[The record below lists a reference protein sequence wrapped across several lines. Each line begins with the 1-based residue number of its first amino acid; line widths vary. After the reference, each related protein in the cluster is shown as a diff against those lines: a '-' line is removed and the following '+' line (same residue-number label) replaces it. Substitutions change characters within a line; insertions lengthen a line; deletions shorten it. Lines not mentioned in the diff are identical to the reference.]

1 MLHQSLTTVAGH
13 PKRGEFN
20 VARYLGAL
28 CRICRREGE
37 KLFLKGDRCY
47 TEKCAIERRKYPPGQ
62 HGQGFRKLSD
72 YGIQL
77 REKQKVRKIYGLL
90 EREFRRYFYESERK
104 KGITGEVLLQLLET
118 RLDNIVYRM
127 GFAPNRRRAR
137 QLVNHGHFLV
147 NGKKV
152 DIPSYETKG
161 GDFIEA
167 KESSRNLPEVID
179 SISKAEH
186 RGMPLW
192 VEVDSPNMRG
202 KVLRIPTREELQL
215 PVQEQ
220 LIVELYS
227 K

>member
-1 MLHQSLTTVAGH
+1 MSHRYHTTVAGH
-13 PKRGEFN
+13 PRRGEFN
-20 VARYLGAL
+20 VARYSGAL

-62 HGQGFRKLSD
+62 HGQGYRKLSD
-72 YGIQL
+72 YGVQL

-90 EREFRRYFYESERK
+90 EREFRRYFYEAERK

-118 RLDNIVYRM
+118 RLDNMVYRM
-127 GFAPNRRRAR
+127 GFAPNRREAR

-152 DIPSYETKG
+152 DIPSYEIKNG
-161 GDFIEA
+161 YFIEV
-167 KESSRNLPEVID
+167 KESSRNVPEVVD

-186 RGMPLW
+186 RGIPIW
-192 VEVDSPNMRG
+192 VEVDSANMRG
-202 KVLRIPTREELQL
+202 KVLHVPTREEIQL

>member
-1 MLHQSLTTVAGH
+1 MVADRR
-13 PKRGEFN
+13 RGGGCK
-20 VARYLGAL
+20 VARYIGAL

-77 REKQKVRKIYGLL
+77 REKQKARKMYGLL
-90 EREFRRYFYESERK
+90 ERQFRKYFHEAERK
-104 KGITGEVLLQLLET
+104 KGITGEVLLQLIEG
-118 RLDNIVYRM
+118 RLDTIVFRM
-127 GFAPNRRRAR
+127 GFSPNRRRAR
-137 QLVNHGHFLV
+137 QLIGHGHVLV
-147 NGKKV
+147 NGREV
-152 DIPSYETKG
+152 NLPSFAVKG
-161 GDFIEA
+161 GDEVEI
-167 KESSRNLPEVID
+167 KQSSREMPEIVD
-179 SISKAEH
+179 SMAKSEH
-186 RGMPLW
+186 RGIPAW
-192 VEVDSPNMRG
+192 VEVDAANFRG
-202 KVLRIPTREELQL
+202 KVLHIPSRDEMQL

>member
-1 MLHQSLTTVAGH
+1 MVADRQ
-13 PKRGEFN
+13 RGGGSK
-20 VARYLGAL
+20 VARYIGAL

-77 REKQKVRKIYGLL
+77 REKQKTRKMYGLL
-90 EREFRRYFYESERK
+90 ERQFRKYFYEAERK
-104 KGITGEVLLQLLET
+104 KGITGEVLLQLIEG
-118 RLDNIVYRM
+118 RLDTIVFRM
-127 GFAPNRRRAR
+127 GFSPNRRRAR
-137 QLVNHGHFLV
+137 QLIGHGHVMV
-147 NGKKV
+147 NGREV
-152 DIPSYETKG
+152 NLPSFAVKG
-161 GDFIEA
+161 GDEVEI
-167 KESSRNLPEVID
+167 KQSSREMPEIVD
-179 SISKAEH
+179 SMAKSEH
-186 RGMPLW
+186 RGIPAW
-192 VEVDSPNMRG
+192 VEVDAANFKG
-202 KVLRIPTREELQL
+202 KVLHIPSREEMQL

>member
-1 MLHQSLTTVAGH
+1 M
-13 PKRGEFN
+13 
-20 VARYLGAL
+20 ARYIGAL

-47 TEKCAIERRKYPPGQ
+47 TEKCAVERRKYPPGQ

-90 EREFRRYFYESERK
+90 EKQFRKYFYEAERK
-104 KGITGEVLLQLLET
+104 KGVTGEVLLQLVES
-118 RLDNIVYRM
+118 RLDTMVFRM

-137 QLVNHGHFLV
+137 QIVRHGHIAV
-147 NGKKV
+147 NGREV
-152 DIPSYETKG
+152 NLPSYAVKPGDMVQVKET
-161 GDFIEA
+161 
-167 KESSRNLPEVID
+167 SRDMPEIAD
-179 SISKAEH
+179 SIAKSEH
-186 RGMPLW
+186 RGLPGW
-192 VEVDSPNMRG
+192 VEVDGTNFTG
-202 KVLRIPTREELQL
+202 KVTHIPSRDEIQL

>member
-1 MLHQSLTTVAGH
+1 
-13 PKRGEFN
+13 
-20 VARYLGAL
+20 VARYTGPL

-47 TEKCAIERRKYPPGQ
+47 TEKCAIDRRKYPPGQ

-77 REKQKVRKIYGLL
+77 REKQKVRKTYGLL
-90 EREFRRYFYESERK
+90 ERKFRRYFQEAERK
-104 KGITGEVLLQLLET
+104 KGITGEVLLQLLES

-127 GFAPNRRRAR
+127 GFTSNRRKAR

-147 NGKKV
+147 NGKRV
-152 DIPSYETKG
+152 TLPSYETKA
-161 GDFIEA
+161 GDTVEVD
-167 KESSRNLPEVID
+167 ESSRDIPEILD
-179 SISKAEH
+179 SLSKAEH
-186 RGMPLW
+186 RGIPAW
-192 VEVDSPNMRG
+192 VEIDSGNMKG
-202 KVLRIPTREELQL
+202 KILNIPSREEIQL
-215 PVQEQ
+215 PVKEQ

>member
-62 HGQGFRKLSD
+62 HGQRFRKLSD

-118 RLDNIVYRM
+118 RLD
-127 GFAPNRRRAR
+127 
-137 QLVNHGHFLV
+137 
-147 NGKKV
+147 
-152 DIPSYETKG
+152 
-161 GDFIEA
+161 
-167 KESSRNLPEVID
+167 

-186 RGMPLW
+186 RGIPLW

-202 KVLRIPTREELQL
+202 KVLHIPTREELQL

>member
-1 MLHQSLTTVAGH
+1 MVADL
-13 PKRGEFN
+13 PRGGGYKM
-20 VARYLGAL
+20 ARYTGAS

-47 TEKCAIERRKYPPGQ
+47 TEKCAVERRKYPPGQ
-62 HGQGFRKLSD
+62 HGQGYRKLSD
-72 YGIQL
+72 FGVQL

-90 EREFRRYFYESERK
+90 EKQFRRYFYEAERR
-104 KGITGEVLLQLLET
+104 KGITGEVLLQLLER

-137 QLVNHGHFLV
+137 QIISHGHILV
-147 NGKKV
+147 NGKEVNLPAYTVKR
-152 DIPSYETKG
+152 
-161 GDFIEA
+161 GDLVSI
-167 KESSRNLPEVID
+167 KESSREMPEITD
-179 SISKAEH
+179 SISKVEH
-186 RGMPLW
+186 RGIPSW
-192 VEVDSPNMRG
+192 VEIDSINFTG
-202 KVLRIPTREELQL
+202 KVLHIPSRDEIQL

>member
-1 MLHQSLTTVAGH
+1 M
-13 PKRGEFN
+13 
-20 VARYLGAL
+20 ARYTGPL

-47 TEKCAIERRKYPPGQ
+47 TEKCAIDRRKYPPGQ
-62 HGQGFRKLSD
+62 HGQSYRKLSD

-90 EREFRRYFYESERK
+90 ERVFRRYFYEAERK
-104 KGITGEVLLQLLET
+104 KGITGEVLLQLLES
-118 RLDNIVYRM
+118 RLDNIAYRM

-137 QLVNHGHFLV
+137 QLVAHRHFLV
-147 NGKKV
+147 NGKIV
-152 DIPSYETKG
+152 NLPSYEVKAG
-161 GDFIEA
+161 NFVEV
-167 KESSRNLPEVID
+167 KESSRDIPEIVD
-179 SISKAEH
+179 SLSKAGH
-186 RGMPLW
+186 RGILPW
-192 VEVDSPNMRG
+192 VEVDSANMRG
-202 KVLRIPTREELQL
+202 KVLHIPSREEIQL

>member
-1 MLHQSLTTVAGH
+1 
-13 PKRGEFN
+13 
-20 VARYLGAL
+20 VARYIGAL

-47 TEKCAIERRKYPPGQ
+47 TEKCAVERRKYPPGQ
-62 HGQGFRKLSD
+62 HGQAYRKLSD
-72 YGIQL
+72 YGFQL

-90 EREFRRYFYESERK
+90 EKQFRRYFYEAERR
-104 KGITGEVLLQLLET
+104 KGITGALLLQLMES
-118 RLDNIVYRM
+118 RLDNIVHRM

-137 QLVNHGHFLV
+137 QLISHGHILV

-152 DIPSYETKG
+152 NIPSYEIKG
-161 GDFIEA
+161 GDIVEV
-167 KESSRNLPEVID
+167 KESSRGIPEIID
-179 SISKAEH
+179 SFSKAEH
-186 RGMPLW
+186 RGIPAW
-192 VEVDSPNMRG
+192 VEINGENLRG
-202 KVLRIPTREELQL
+202 KVLHIPPREEIQL